1 MDRECIG
8 GLNCYFPCFKTFFR
22 PLETRYTEAA
32 RIQPSAK
39 LAKAVPATANVITM
53 GYAAFLAPV
62 SSMQHRITSVT
73 TNPKKVQSMF
83 MSTPSLS
90 DKM

>member
-1 MDRECIG
+1 MYREPYERSG
-8 GLNCYFPCFKTFFR
+8 YFPCLKTFFR

-53 GYAAFLAPV
+53 DQTAAFLAPA
-62 SSMQHRITSVT
+62 SSMQHRTTSVT
-73 TNPKKVQSMF
+73 ANHKKVQSY
-83 MSTPSLS
+83 SC
-90 DKM
+90 